1 MGNLVEQVVLLVTG
15 ATIGFVGQY
24 LSSRIQNAWGRSQRQ
39 LEKLEDLA
47 MLAYEIRDVNASG
60 ISSNLELMKQ
70 TRVLIA
76 RLGVNVRVHNP
87 RLKHALESLSRDL
100 NILLTTNRQS
110 SDGSPSPEL
119 ATLVKALY
127 DHTEKLLTK
136 IETESTKLRS

>member
-1 MGNLVEQVVLLVTG
+1 MENLVEQVVLLVTG
-15 ATIGFVGQY
+15 ATIGFFGQY
-24 LSSRIQNAWGRSQRQ
+24 LSSRIQNTWSRSQRQ

-47 MLAYEIRDVNASG
+47 MLAYEIRDVTASG
-60 ISSNLELMKQ
+60 ILSNLELMKR

-87 RLKHALESLSRDL
+87 SLRHVLESLSCDL
-100 NILLTTNRQS
+100 NMLLTTNRQS
-110 SDGSPSPEL
+110 SGNPSPEL

-127 DHTEKLLTK
+127 DHTEKLLSE